1 MRKLLLAALLV
12 SFALSAAAD
21 TVVIAVR
28 HAEKVADGSK
38 DPALTPEG
46 EKRAELLARMLR
58 DARVSAIYSTPFQRT
73 RNTAAPLAKQL
84 GIAVTED
91 NAEPAAVA
99 KRILKENRGKT
110 VLVVGHSN
118 TVPQLLTAFGIT
130 PALEIKDPEFDNLF
144 VVVVP
149 EKGKARLVRL
159 RY

>member
-1 MRKLLLAALLV
+1 MRKLLVALFLAF
-12 SFALSAAAD
+12 FALSAAAD

-28 HAEKVADGSK
+28 HAEKADESQ
-38 DPALTPEG
+38 DAALSPEG
-46 EKRAELLARMLR
+46 QKRAELLARMLR
-58 DARVSAIYSTPFQRT
+58 DAGVTAIYSTPFQRT

-91 NAEPAAVA
+91 NAEPAALA

-118 TVPQLLTAFGIT
+118 TVPQLLTALGIAT
-130 PALEIKDPEFDNLF
+130 APNIESKEFDNLF